1 MSVTQQFRNRSA
13 FTLVELVVV
22 LAVVFVLML
31 LLVPALAGSRTNSK
45 AVQCLNNLRRLTGA
59 WQMYASDNDDRMVT
73 NANFGATVSWA
84 AGWLDWS
91 TSSDNTNTTKLITP
105 SQSLIARYVQSADL
119 FKCPAD
125 VYRSGIQVALNHP
138 GRARSVSLN
147 AALGGN
153 PVLLANQI
161 PGRFYFAARR
171 ISELNR
177 PGPANTMA
185 MLDEHPD
192 SINDAN
198 FQFYAGLVS
207 SSAQWVDFP
216 ASYHNSGAGISFA
229 DGRATLRRW
238 RDPRTVPPV
247 RYLSIT
253 ATVSPNNL
261 DYVWMND
268 HMPYK

>member
-1 MSVTQQFRNRSA
+1 MSVPQPFRSRAA

-22 LAVVFVLML
+22 VAVLFVLTL

-45 AVQCLNNLRRLTGA
+45 AVQCLNNLRRLTSA

-73 NANFGATVSWA
+73 NANFGATVNWA
-84 AGWLDWS
+84 AGYMDWS
-91 TSSDNTNTTKLITP
+91 AATDNTNTTKLIT
-105 SQSLIARYVQSADL
+105 SSLSLIARYVQSADL

-125 VYRSGIQVALNHP
+125 FYRSGIQSSLNYP
-138 GRARSVSLN
+138 PRARSVSLN
-147 AALGGN
+147 SALGGN
-153 PVLLANQI
+153 PVILANQI

-171 ISELNR
+171 INELNR
-177 PGPANTMA
+177 PGPANTFV

-198 FQFYAGLVS
+198 FQVYAGLS
-207 SSAQWVDFP
+207 SINAQWLDWP
-216 ASYHNSGAGISFA
+216 AGYHNSGAGVSFA

-247 RYLSIT
+247 RYLVIT
-253 ATVSPNNL
+253 TAVSPNNL
-261 DYVWMND
+261 DYVWLND